1 MNIKIFKTFFIS
13 DLIKLH
19 NELMSVQQKLIECEK
34 ALNSPVD
41 CETHLDTQINH
52 MLGLIVTR
60 SKSSMLLTPPSS
72 THVTTSSSNSNSLKN
87 NSKDVASNSI
97 ESKANS
103 RTSESSDVN
112 NNKISSYES
121 ISGNSRVG
129 FSNVEA
135 LFNKYYHFLNF

>member
-1 MNIKIFKTFFIS
+1 
-13 DLIKLH
+13 
-19 NELMSVQQKLIECEK
+19 MSVQQKLIECEK

-72 THVTTSSSNSNSLKN
+72 VHVTTSSSNSNSLKN
-87 NSKDVASNSI
+87 NSKEVASNSI
-97 ESKANS
+97 ESKVAS
-103 RTSESSDVN
+103 RLSDSSDVN

-121 ISGNSRVG
+121 ISGNSKVG
-129 FSNVEA
+129 FSNVES
-135 LFNKYYHFLNF
+135 LFNK